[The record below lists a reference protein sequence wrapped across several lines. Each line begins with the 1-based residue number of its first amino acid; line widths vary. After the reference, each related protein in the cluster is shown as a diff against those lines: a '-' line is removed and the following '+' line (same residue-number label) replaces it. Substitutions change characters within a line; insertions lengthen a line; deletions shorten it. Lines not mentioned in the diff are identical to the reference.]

1 LLRRAHALAPAADFA
16 RRAARFAAQA
26 DAVDPKPRIEKECH
40 KPCER
45 QWAEYEKCKVRIAG
59 NKDGLN
65 CEPWT
70 FDYWKCV
77 DKCAAPKIFAL
88 LK

>member
-1 LLRRAHALAPAADFA
+1 
-16 RRAARFAAQA
+16 
-26 DAVDPKPRIEKECH
+26 
-40 KPCER
+40 
-45 QWAEYEKCKVRIAG
+45 VRIAG
-59 NKDGLN
+59 NKEGLN